1 MKLTRRG
8 FLTAAGL
15 AIAANAMQLKSANA
29 ASDEWAE
36 IRDEFDLSR
45 EHIHLSSFF
54 LASHPRPVREAIER
68 YRKDIDRNPFE
79 VVEHALFS
87 FKDESMSDK
96 VKKAAAEYLG
106 AKPQEIALTTNT
118 TTGLAL
124 IYQGLKIQ
132 SNQEILTTV
141 HDHYSHHESIRL
153 ATEKAG
159 ASFKKIALFDSLNAI
174 SAGSIVQRIRDAIT
188 DRTRAVGI
196 TWVQSSTGLK
206 LPVRKIADAIAEVNR
221 NREESNRVML
231 IVDGVHGLGVENETI
246 DSLGMDFLAAGTHK
260 WIFGPRGTGILW
272 GRESSWSAVRPT
284 IPTFDSFDPFDAWI
298 SGKAS
303 QKQTS
308 AAWIAPGGFQAF
320 EHQWAV
326 ADAFRFHLKIGKEKV
341 AQRIHALNSLCKEG
355 LASIPGV
362 KLYTPK
368 DVNLSAGIICFD
380 LEGKKAEEVVQYLLS
395 KKIVASTSPYAVS
408 YARVAPSLIN
418 SEKEVETALREIRSF
433 ARS

>member
-29 ASDEWAE
+29 ASDEWAA

-355 LASIPGV
+355 LASIPGM